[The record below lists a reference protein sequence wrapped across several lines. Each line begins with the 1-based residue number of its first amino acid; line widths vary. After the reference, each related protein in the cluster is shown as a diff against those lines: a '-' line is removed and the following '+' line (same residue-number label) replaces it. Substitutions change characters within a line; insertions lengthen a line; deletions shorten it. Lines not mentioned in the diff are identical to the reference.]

1 MSLAVF
7 RREVT
12 IATRRG
18 RLQTGR
24 AWFAGILLVIVL
36 GTFASWYFAAGGRM
50 SREMMS
56 QVAER
61 SYLFVGIAYA
71 TLLLGLA
78 TVSAVSIAGEMDR
91 KTLGFVLTTR
101 LRSAEIVMGKLA
113 ALLAGFVM
121 DLGIGLPIMILLSVL
136 GGVPPELVL
145 IAYAGISSTAVIV
158 LAIGIFVSAG
168 AANGRRAANVTIL
181 SIMLWLIL
189 PVFVGH
195 TSILSSIGLRPP
207 QFVMN
212 VNAWLL
218 ASNPM
223 TLLPMFLIGGVRPAA
238 LYHNV
243 GWMCGL
249 QLGAAP
255 VLILGAIAR
264 LRPAYRANA
273 GGDGGAI
280 ARRLGRPAW
289 RFRPRPPVADDPI
302 LWREMYTNR
311 GGLIGQVIGQ
321 CISLAVVAALASG
334 TFFFGRRA
342 FVELWQHGYTA
353 VAATA
358 EKPEMNLVLRY
369 FLDETGANKTVDAHR
384 VDFNVFLRFTTLSI
398 MFMISLVAAGIAVEL
413 ISTEKAKDTWNSL
426 ITTSLS
432 AREILLGKFKAALW
446 RLRGLAIVMFVLWTL
461 GLLSGAIHPLGYLA
475 AMLTLASS
483 TALYVLFGLMAATRA
498 AARSS
503 ASAGVG
509 MLVLPIQSAIL
520 PFLLPAG
527 LNSVLWG
534 VGSTPLVTWL
544 SMVSYR
550 EVRGMFQQ
558 AAYPALTWIKLETA
572 GSPAMGVLTCLIGII
587 GPALGAWWIWSHS
600 VRNFDRWVGRPCREE
615 AVVVAEER
623 IAALPA
629 TVA

>member
-1 MSLAVF
+1 MSLTVF

-36 GTFASWYFAAGGRM
+36 GTFAAWYFAADGRM

-61 SYLFVGIAYA
+61 SYLFVGMAYA

-78 TVSAVSIAGEMDR
+78 TVAAVSIAGEMDR

-113 ALLAGFVM
+113 AILAGFAM

-136 GGVPPELVL
+136 GGVPPQLVL

-158 LAIGIFVSAG
+158 VAIGIFVSAG
-168 AANGRRAANVTIL
+168 AANGRRALNVTL
-181 SIMLWLIL
+181 FSIMAWLIL
-189 PVFVGH
+189 PVFVGQ
-195 TSILSSIGLRPP
+195 TPIFSYIGLRPP
-207 QFVMN
+207 QFLMDI
-212 VNAWLL
+212 NAWLL
-218 ASNPM
+218 ASNPI

-249 QLGAAP
+249 QLASAP
-255 VLILGAIAR
+255 ILILGAIAR
-264 LRPAYRANA
+264 LRPAYRANV

-280 ARRLGRPAW
+280 TRRLRRPAW

-321 CISLAVVAALASG
+321 CFGLAVLAALAYG

-342 FVELWQHGYTA
+342 FVELWHHGYTA
-353 VAATA
+353 VASTA

-369 FLDETGANKTVDAHR
+369 YIDESGSNVPIDARR
-384 VDFNVFLRFTTLSI
+384 VDFNLFLRFTTLSI
-398 MFMISLVAAGIAVEL
+398 VFMISLISAGIAVEL

-426 ITTSLS
+426 IATSLS
-432 AREILLGKFKAALW
+432 AREILLGKFRAALW
-446 RLRGLAIVMFVLWTL
+446 RLRAAGIDHFRALEPGPSFRSDSSAGLPGGRADLRQLDRLLRLVRPDGGHPSGGALLGERRRGHAHSADSIRDTAVSSSSRAQFRLVGHGLDAVRHVAIDGVV
-461 GLLSGAIHPLGYLA
+461 S
-475 AMLTLASS
+475 
-483 TALYVLFGLMAATRA
+483 RA
-498 AARSS
+498 ARHVRA
-503 ASAGVG
+503 
-509 MLVLPIQSAIL
+509 
-520 PFLLPAG
+520 AG
-527 LNSVLWG
+527 LPGATMDQARDGGQPAHGCVNLPDRDHRAG
-534 VGSTPLVTWL
+534 TGRLVD
-544 SMVSYR
+544 
-550 EVRGMFQQ
+550 
-558 AAYPALTWIKLETA
+558 LE
-572 GSPAMGVLTCLIGII
+572 P
-587 GPALGAWWIWSHS
+587 
-600 VRNFDRWVGRPCREE
+600 
-615 AVVVAEER
+615 
-623 IAALPA
+623 
-629 TVA
+629 

>member
-1 MSLAVF
+1 MSLTVF
-7 RREVT
+7 RREAT

-61 SYLFVGIAYA
+61 SYLFVGMAYA

-78 TVSAVSIAGEMDR
+78 TVAAVSIAGEMDR

-113 ALLAGFVM
+113 AILAGFAM

-136 GGVPPELVL
+136 GGVPPQLVL

-158 LAIGIFVSAG
+158 VAIGIFVSAG
-168 AANGRRAANVTIL
+168 AANGRRALNVTL
-181 SIMLWLIL
+181 FSIMAWLIL
-189 PVFVGH
+189 PVFVGQ
-195 TSILSSIGLRPP
+195 TPIFSYIGLRPP
-207 QFVMN
+207 QFLMDI
-212 VNAWLL
+212 NAWLL
-218 ASNPM
+218 ASNPI

-249 QLGAAP
+249 QLASAP
-255 VLILGAIAR
+255 ILILGAIAR
-264 LRPAYRANA
+264 LRPAYRANV

-280 ARRLGRPAW
+280 TRGLRRPAW

-321 CISLAVVAALASG
+321 CFGLAVLAALAYG

-342 FVELWQHGYTA
+342 FVELWHHGYTA
-353 VAATA
+353 VASTA

-369 FLDETGANKTVDAHR
+369 YMDDSGSNVPVDARR
-384 VDFNVFLRFTTLSI
+384 VDFNLFLRFTTLSI
-398 MFMISLVAAGIAVEL
+398 VFMISLISAGIAVEL

-426 ITTSLS
+426 IATSLS
-432 AREILLGKFKAALW
+432 AREILLGKFRAALW
-446 RLRGLAIVMFVLWTL
+446 RLRWLGSIIFVLWSL

-475 AMLTLASS
+475 AVLIFGSS
-483 TALYVLFGLMAATRA
+483 IAFYVLFGLMAATRA
-498 AARSS
+498 EARSS

-509 MLVLPIQSAIL
+509 MLILPIQSAIL
-520 PFLLPAG
+520 PFLLPVG

-534 VGSTPLVTWL
+534 MGSTPFVTWL

-550 EVRGMFQQ
+550 ELRGMFEQPV
-558 AAYPALTWIKLETA
+558 YPALQWIKLETA
-572 GSPAMGVLTCLIGII
+572 GSPLMGVLTCLIGII
-587 GPALGAWWIWSHS
+587 GPALGAWWIWNHS
-600 VRNFDRWVGRPCREE
+600 VRNFDRWVGRPCKE
-615 AVVVAEER
+615 AVVAERR
-623 IAALPA
+623 IAAVPA